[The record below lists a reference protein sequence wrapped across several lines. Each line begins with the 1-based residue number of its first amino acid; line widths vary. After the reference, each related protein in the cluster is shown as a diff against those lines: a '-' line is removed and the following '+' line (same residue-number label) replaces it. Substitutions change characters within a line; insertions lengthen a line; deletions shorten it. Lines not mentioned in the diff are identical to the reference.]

1 MDELTLLKPKLVRLK
16 LSGMLETLSARVQ
29 QAMDERWSYS
39 NFLDILLADE
49 VDRRDHKQLTRRL
62 LKSTLEPGKT
72 LESFDFSFNPR
83 LHEPTIRELASC
95 RFLGECENVL
105 LVGPSGVGKSHLA
118 QALGHQAA
126 RRGRDVM
133 FRRAAALL
141 HWIGAGDGDGSHERR
156 LRSACSVDLLILDDF
171 GLTALRDEQQND
183 LYELICERYERR
195 STILTSN
202 RDFSEW
208 PLVFANPLMASAA
221 MDRLLHRAVKL
232 ELEGKSYRVNAFHKR
247 SKELTKASNEI

>member
-83 LHEPTIRELASC
+83 LPGSAKAISPR
-95 RFLGECENVL
+95 
-105 LVGPSGVGKSHLA
+105 PSATRLPGAGMCQGCHVPS
-118 QALGHQAA
+118 
-126 RRGRDVM
+126 R
-133 FRRAAALL
+133 RRAPAL
-141 HWIGAGDGDGSHERR
+141 DRR
-156 LRSACSVDLLILDDF
+156 R
-171 GLTALRDEQQND
+171 
-183 LYELICERYERR
+183 
-195 STILTSN
+195 
-202 RDFSEW
+202 
-208 PLVFANPLMASAA
+208 
-221 MDRLLHRAVKL
+221 
-232 ELEGKSYRVNAFHKR
+232 
-247 SKELTKASNEI
+247 